1 MTVVEGNF
9 RLEVGQHVVTGD
21 NAVVWITETPAGES
35 VRRKIVVYVEGR
47 ARVIEPS
54 GSTTADRTIVVHLNQ
69 EGRLT
74 ANAGKTLAAKP
85 EDLPVF
91 ARGPRQGS
99 GIAAGHTAG
108 AAAGPR

>member
-1 MTVVEGNF
+1 M
-9 RLEVGQHVVTGD
+9 
-21 NAVVWITETPAGES
+21 
-35 VRRKIVVYVEGR
+35 
-47 ARVIEPS
+47 
-54 GSTTADRTIVVHLNQ
+54 HLNQ

-91 ARGPRQGS
+91 ALRGPRAQGS